1 MYHTICS
8 KLLASTLCYLLMLL
22 SLASALTQPTRPP
35 YIEASPTLLYKIS
48 VITAQKTA
56 VINRTITSTQLQSLG
71 YTAMRMANQAE
82 AQAVTTAFDTW
93 VRQNYS
99 IILAKYPGKK
109 AQLDYLVKYGIHYV
123 LYTAAAT
130 VAAGSA
136 AKNDAIAHFM
146 NASYGNPQLLFVMSG
161 RCSAAGVV
169 GGALTLAGSVGTF
182 WGAAAGAVIAGFA
195 GAALVVGAAV
205 LLTAAMYCQ
214 G

>member
-1 MYHTICS
+1 
-8 KLLASTLCYLLMLL
+8 MLL

-109 AQLDYLVKYGIHYV
+109 AQLI
-123 LYTAAAT
+123 
-130 VAAGSA
+130 S
-136 AKNDAIAHFM
+136 
-146 NASYGNPQLLFVMSG
+146 
-161 RCSAAGVV
+161 
-169 GGALTLAGSVGTF
+169 
-182 WGAAAGAVIAGFA
+182 
-195 GAALVVGAAV
+195 
-205 LLTAAMYCQ
+205 
-214 G
+214 